1 MQVSEPDMKAV
12 LQKIKEHELEMQQ
25 HKSNLFVHKS
35 KDPDAE
41 LEAKMLA
48 ERKAQLQ
55 QSIANLQTFIYG
67 AERQDSN

>member
-1 MQVSEPDMKAV
+1 MAVSEPDMKAV
-12 LQKIKEHELEMQQ
+12 LQKIKEHDLEMQQ

-48 ERKAQLQ
+48 ERKAQL
-55 QSIANLQTFIYG
+55 
-67 AERQDSN
+67 